1 MQSPSPEAPHA
12 CEQRSC
18 ALPSQLGGSLS
29 CGPLSTAGHMLCT
42 ALQTTQRFINTAQIR
57 LFTHRGEAEIAR
69 SAQPCN
75 APGSRILPISPAEV
89 GKASRLLDCLGP
101 FASRAL
107 GVRPFAP
114 GGDRTLYHI
123 PISTALLEHSRSGT
137 PSTPNPTPPSRLCG
151 ISLGP
156 QTPRPQPLITAA
168 APLPTAT
175 GVTSALDS
183 LSPATR
189 PLPGREPPTHACHAW
204 LLAAAQDAG
213 SSHAAPTRSLPTL
226 PGAARARTHR
236 PAGTGPRHP
245 RSPHP
250 SPARFPPLTS
260 RRLLLLLRGGRGEQQ
275 HREQRD
281 AQPQRGRRGH
291 GGTGTRGRWG
301 GRRLSRAA
309 GVGRDRRGRAGG
321 GPELLGPGA
330 RSAAGPPRA
339 AACAA
344 AAGAAGRGA
353 SPLSPSVPAAPVR
366 AQPRRAWAP
375 PRGFGV
381 GTGGNGVRGLFHG
394 VGRLRWGRDAG
405 RRVPA
410 SAVRPEDPA
419 SAAPHP
425 RGRVGASLPTCV
437 TSFQPTRMQTAGR
450 KKKKKK
456 AQIL

>member
-75 APGSRILPISPAEV
+75 APGSRILPISPAEA

-236 PAGTGPRHP
+236 PAAPPGRDHGIRAAPTRAPRGSP
-245 RSPHP
+245 RSP
-250 SPARFPPLTS
+250 PAAS
-260 RRLLLLLRGGRGEQQ
+260 CCC
-275 HREQRD
+275 
-281 AQPQRGRRGH
+281 
-291 GGTGTRGRWG
+291 
-301 GRRLSRAA
+301 
-309 GVGRDRRGRAGG
+309 
-321 GPELLGPGA
+321 
-330 RSAAGPPRA
+330 
-339 AACAA
+339 CAA
-344 AAGAAGRGA
+344 AAGSSSTASNATHSRSAGGGAMAAPAHGGGGAAAAFLGPPGWGGTDGGVPGAAPSCSAPGRGA
-353 SPLSPSVPAAPVR
+353 PRDPHARRRARRPLERRGEARPRCRRPSPRRRSGRSPAAR
-366 AQPRRAWAP
+366 GRRRAGLVSARGETAFGGFFTGLVGCDGAGTRGGVCQHPRFAPKTP
-375 PRGFGV
+375 PRLPRIPGA
-381 GTGGNGVRGLFHG
+381 GLE
-394 VGRLRWGRDAG
+394 
-405 RRVPA
+405 RRF
-410 SAVRPEDPA
+410 
-419 SAAPHP
+419 P
-425 RGRVGASLPTCV
+425 RV
-437 TSFQPTRMQTAGR
+437 
-450 KKKKKK
+450 
-456 AQIL
+456 